1 MHPPLFKPHPLCERE
16 VEELVAC
23 HARHPVLKFVNACG
37 AAKVAMDA
45 CFREEK
51 KLRVALN
58 KRIPDPLETAAA
70 AAALAAGAK
79 RD

>member
-1 MHPPLFKPHPLCERE
+1 
-16 VEELVAC
+16 
-23 HARHPVLKFVNACG
+23 
-37 AAKVAMDA
+37 MDA